1 MTSTLSQPLLFLF
14 IIFLANLLKRVGL
27 FSEKD
32 GHVLSLITLNITLPA
47 AIIAGFESFKL
58 IPSLFLLI
66 LLAIV
71 ANATLMGIAYVVM
84 RKESKGMQGYALF
97 NTSTYN
103 IGNFSFP
110 FVQALYGGPG
120 LVVASLFDLGNAL
133 MTTGF
138 VYSVGSS
145 VAISQRPSIRDILKK
160 LFSSVPFLTYLIMIM
175 LALAGLRLPKFL
187 TEWMAAIGKANPII
201 AMLMIGIM
209 LDIHFEKGWMKQA
222 MKVISIRYLVAI
234 VFSVS
239 IWTLTSFS
247 SMVKVTL
254 ILLFFAPVSTV
265 STAYTQQ
272 CTDKGKLSSFTS
284 SVTVLIS
291 TICYI
296 LLVPFLSA

>member
-14 IIFLANLLKRVGL
+14 IILLANILKRAGM

-32 GHVLSLITLNITLPA
+32 GHVLSQITMNITLPA
-47 AIIAGFESFKL
+47 AIISGFESFAL
-58 IPSLFLLI
+58 VPSLFLLI
-66 LLAIV
+66 LLGIAINMV
-71 ANATLMGIAYVVM
+71 LMGIAYVVM
-84 RKESKGMQGYALF
+84 RKKDKGMQGYALF
-97 NTSTYN
+97 NTPTYN
-103 IGNFSFP
+103 IGNFTFP

-160 LFSSVPFLTYLIMIM
+160 LFRSAPFLTYLLMIV
-175 LALAGLRLPKFL
+175 LSLLGLRLPKFL
-187 TEWMAAIGKANPII
+187 TEWMTAIGRANPIV

-222 MKVISIRYLVAI
+222 MKVIGIRYLVALA
-234 VFSVS
+234 FSAL
-239 IWTLTSFS
+239 IWKLTSFEP
-247 SMVKVTL
+247 MVKVTL
-254 ILLFFAPVSTV
+254 TLLFFAPVATV

-284 SVTVLIS
+284 SVTVVIS
-291 TICYI
+291 TLCYI
-296 LLVPFLSA
+296 LLVPLLGA

>member
-1 MTSTLSQPLLFLF
+1 MPNTLSQPLLFLF
-14 IIFLANLLKRVGL
+14 IILLANLLKRLGM

-32 GHVLSLITLNITLPA
+32 GHVLSQIVMNITLPA
-47 AIIAGFESFKL
+47 AIIAGFQSFEL
-58 IPSLFLLI
+58 VPSLFLLI
-66 LLAIV
+66 LLGIAI
-71 ANATLMGIAYVVM
+71 NATLMGLAFLVM
-84 RKESKGMQGYALF
+84 RKQSKGMQGYALF
-97 NTSTYN
+97 NTPTYN

-145 VAISQRPSIRDILKK
+145 VATSQRPSVRDILKK
-160 LFSSVPFLTYLIMIM
+160 LFRSVPFLTYLIMIV
-175 LALAGLRLPKFL
+175 LSLSGLRLPAFL
-187 TEWMAAIGKANPII
+187 TEWVTAIGKANPIV
-201 AMLMIGIM
+201 AMLMIGIT
-209 LDIHFEKGWMKQA
+209 LDMHFEKGWMKQA
-222 MKVISIRYLVAI
+222 LKVISIRYLVAI
-234 VFSVS
+234 AFSVLL
-239 IWTLTSFS
+239 WTLTSFS

-254 ILLFFAPVSTV
+254 ILLFFAPVATV

-296 LLVPFLSA
+296 LLVPLLGA

>member
-1 MTSTLSQPLLFLF
+1 MTSTLSQPLLLIF
-14 IIFLANLLKRVGL
+14 IILLANLLKRAGL

-32 GHVLSLITLNITLPA
+32 GHVLSQITLNITLPA
-47 AIIAGFESFKL
+47 AIISGFESFEL
-58 IPSLFLLI
+58 VPSLFLII
-66 LLAIV
+66 LLGIV
-71 ANATLMGIAYVVM
+71 INATLMGIAYLAM

-97 NTSTYN
+97 NTPSYN

-145 VAISQRPSIRDILKK
+145 VATSQRPCVRDILKK
-160 LFSSVPFLTYLIMIM
+160 LFRSAPFLTYLIMIV
-175 LALAGLRLPKFL
+175 LSLLGLRLPRFL
-187 TEWMAAIGKANPII
+187 TEWMTAIGKANPIV

-209 LDIHFEKGWMKQA
+209 LDVHLEKGWMKQA
-222 MKVISIRYLVAI
+222 LKVISIRYLVAI
-234 VFSVS
+234 AFSVL
-239 IWTLTSFS
+239 IWTFTSFAP
-247 SMVKVTL
+247 MVKVTL
-254 ILLFFAPVSTV
+254 TLLFFAPIATV

-284 SVTVLIS
+284 SATVMIS

-296 LLVPFLSA
+296 LLVPFLVA

>member
-14 IIFLANLLKRVGL
+14 IILLANLLKRAGM

-32 GHVLSLITLNITLPA
+32 GRVLSQIVMNITLPA
-47 AIIAGFESFKL
+47 AIIAGFQSFEL
-58 IPSLFLLI
+58 VPALFLLI
-66 LLAIV
+66 LLGIVINAI
-71 ANATLMGIAYVVM
+71 LMGLAFFVM
-84 RKESKGMQGYALF
+84 RKESKEMQGYAIF
-97 NTSTYN
+97 NTPTYN

-110 FVQALYGGPG
+110 FVQSLYGGPG

-138 VYSVGSS
+138 VYSLGSA
-145 VAISQRPSIRDILKK
+145 VATNQRPSVKDILKK
-160 LFSSVPFLTYLIMIM
+160 LFQSVPFLSYLLMI
-175 LALAGLRLPKFL
+175 LLSLLHLRLPVFL
-187 TEWMAAIGKANPII
+187 TEWMAAIGKANPIV

-234 VFSVS
+234 VFSVL
-239 IWTLTSFS
+239 IWTLTSFDP
-247 SMVKVTL
+247 MVKVTL
-254 ILLFFAPVSTV
+254 ILLFFAPVATV

-284 SVTVLIS
+284 SVTVVIS

-296 LLVPFLSA
+296 LLVPLLGA

>member
-14 IIFLANLLKRVGL
+14 IILLANLLKRAGM

-32 GHVLSLITLNITLPA
+32 GRVLSQITLNITLPA
-47 AIIAGFESFKL
+47 AIISGFGSFEL
-58 IPSLFLLI
+58 EPSLFLLI
-66 LLAIV
+66 LLGIV
-71 ANATLMGIAYVVM
+71 VNAALMGLAYLAM

-97 NTSTYN
+97 NTPTYN
-103 IGNFSFP
+103 VGNFTFP
-110 FVQALYGGPG
+110 FVHALYGGPG

-145 VAISQRPSIRDILKK
+145 VATSQRPSIRDILKK
-160 LFSSVPFLTYLIMIM
+160 LLRSAPFLTYLLMI
-175 LALAGLRLPKFL
+175 LLSLLDLSLPQFL
-187 TEWMAAIGKANPII
+187 TEWMTAIGRANPIV

-234 VFSVS
+234 AFSVL

-247 SMVKVTL
+247 PMVKVTL
-254 ILLFFAPVSTV
+254 VLLFFAPVATV

-272 CTDKGKLSSFTS
+272 YTDKGKLSSFTS
-284 SVTVLIS
+284 SVTVVIS

-296 LLVPFLSA
+296 ALVPLLT